1 MRIIFD
7 TWVCWDLWS
16 HLCLRLYGAEIAVVM
31 VFGVCLWKTGF
42 PIFFNV
48 VCLFVCISRFSCV
61 GIYFI
66 LRQCLLPCPLPKDSS
81 HKAGKSGHSVA
92 KSSPVT
98 ALEAST
104 VRLMCQALSKHQ
116 RCVYATALA
125 GKDCEIN
132 RRMSPAGCGNP
143 FLVLWWVIQT
153 QATYRRTTLLWA
165 YSSRKTRI
173 HYSRQD
179 NRKASTGQ
187 GSKSSLLKLQAE
199 IILVFLSRGLS
210 LTLESLIQLHELS
223 SRENLGSFC
232 LFP

>member
-1 MRIIFD
+1 MRLSL
-7 TWVCWDLWS
+7 LWYLEFVS
-16 HLCLRLYGAEIAVVM
+16 EKLA
-31 VFGVCLWKTGF
+31 F
-42 PIFFNV
+42 PFFYV

-66 LRQCLLPCPLPKDSS
+66 LRQCLLPCPLPRDSS

-92 KSSPVT
+92 KGSPVT
-98 ALEAST
+98 AREAST

-116 RCVYATALA
+116 HCVYATALA

-132 RRMSPAGCGNP
+132 RKMSPAGCGNP
-143 FLVLWWVIQT
+143 FLVVWWVIQT

-179 NRKASTGQ
+179 NRKASTGARQ
-187 GSKSSLLKLQAE
+187 QELTSQTSSRDN
-199 IILVFLSRGLS
+199 ISILSQGLS
-210 LTLESLIQLHELS
+210 LTLESLIQRHELS
-223 SRENLGSFC
+223 IRENLGSFC